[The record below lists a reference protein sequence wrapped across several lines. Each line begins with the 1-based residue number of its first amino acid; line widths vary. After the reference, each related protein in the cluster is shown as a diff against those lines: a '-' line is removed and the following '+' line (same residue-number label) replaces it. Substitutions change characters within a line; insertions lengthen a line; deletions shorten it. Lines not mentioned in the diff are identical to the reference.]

1 MANQVLTRLFGSSR
15 CHPLVSSQL
24 TPSKCSIAALLQG
37 HESVRGLI
45 SPFSPAGLAKRDIST
60 TDDKDQQ
67 AASAADPAPSPSPS
81 WYSRL
86 IGVGGLEATRES
98 HSKLLVENQTVYE
111 LQTHNVKPEHL
122 LTYLDLYE
130 EFTAMM
136 AKRHNGLKL
145 VGSFLVEVGDQDQVI
160 HIWEFPDGWDSV
172 QHKYELYRKDEGL
185 KELRKQRSQL
195 LRSRQSQLCLKFSF
209 WPPPTP
215 REPGH
220 IYELRSYTLKPG
232 TILEWGNH
240 WARGIHYRN
249 NDNCAAA
256 GFFSQ
261 VGPLYN
267 VNHLWAYKD
276 MKTRREMRESAWQR
290 PGWNETVTYTVQL
303 IRHMDSKIMVPTSF
317 SPMK

>member
-1 MANQVLTRLFGSSR
+1 MSNQVLSRLFGTCRHNSVISS
-15 CHPLVSSQL
+15 PLKFVHG
-24 TPSKCSIAALLQG
+24 ARFVQG
-37 HESVRGLI
+37 RESNVLRPNAEGR
-45 SPFSPAGLAKRDIST
+45 SATRNIST
-60 TDDKDQQ
+60 TNDNEQQ
-67 AASAADPAPSPSPS
+67 AAAAPDSSSS
-81 WYSRL
+81 WYSKF
-86 IGVGGLEATRES
+86 IGVGGFEAKES

-130 EFTAMM
+130 EFTSLM
-136 AKRHNGLKL
+136 ANRHSGLKL

-172 QHKYELYRKDEGL
+172 QQKYELYRNDEGL

-215 REPGH
+215 REAGH

-240 WARGIHYRN
+240 WARGINYRN
-249 NDNCAAA
+249 EDECAAA

-276 MKTRREMRESAWQR
+276 MKTRREMRENAWQR
-290 PGWNETVTYTVQL
+290 PGWNDTVTATVQL
-303 IRHMDSKIMVPTSF
+303 IRYMDSKIMVPTSF

>member
-45 SPFSPAGLAKRDIST
+45 SPFSPAALAKRDIST